1 MEVDGVNLAI
11 GGGAVTAIA
20 GVLGAWI
27 KARFGRTAVEPNP
40 LPVTGEIQTRRDSK
54 YVTAGEFNERMRKV
68 DGDIA
73 GVRAEVSSLR
83 SDITASNRTVIA
95 KLDEID
101 KRSEDRAIALNRRMD
116 PLIEKVAANSEAVDF
131 IKKAAIDATVGGKKR

>member
-27 KARFGRTAVEPNP
+27 KARFGRTTVEPNP

>member
-1 MEVDGVNLAI
+1 MDGADGI
-11 GGGAVTAIA
+11 TIA
-20 GVLGAWI
+20 LGATTTGLVVKEVLAWLRSRHQKTEI
-27 KARFGRTAVEPNP
+27 DPTP
-40 LPVTGEIQTRRDSK
+40 LPVKGDINMRRDQK
-54 YVTAGEFNERMRKV
+54 YVSTGEFNERMKKV

-73 GVRAEVSSLR
+73 AVRNDVSMLR
-83 SDITASNRTVIA
+83 SDINNSNRAVID

-131 IKKAAIDATVGGKKR
+131 IKKAAINSTIGGKK

>member
-1 MEVDGVNLAI
+1 MDGADGITIALGTATTGLVVKELLAWLRSRHQKTEI
-11 GGGAVTAIA
+11 DPT
-20 GVLGAWI
+20 
-27 KARFGRTAVEPNP
+27 P
-40 LPVTGEIQTRRDSK
+40 LPVTGAINMRKDQK
-54 YVTAGEFNERMRKV
+54 YVSAGEFNERMKKV

-73 GVRAEVSSLR
+73 AVRNDVSMLR
-83 SDITASNRTVIA
+83 SDITNSNRAVID

-131 IKKAAIDATVGGKKR
+131 IKKAAINSTVGGKK